1 MPANGHALLSASS
14 AHRWLA
20 CPPSARLEE
29 QFPDSA
35 GEAAMEGT
43 LAHLI
48 VEHKLLTYLRDGK
61 PGKTPARLR
70 NDPLYKPVMEDY
82 TDEYI
87 SYVCER
93 QAEAEETCEDAQ
105 LFSEQRVDFSRWV
118 PAGFGTA
125 DTIIIADGTMWVI
138 DFKYGK
144 HVLVEAAENPQLK
157 LYALGALEK
166 YSLLYDITRV
176 MIAIVQPRMDGVTE
190 AEYTPDALYEWAD
203 TVVTPTAKLA
213 DAGEGDYCPGEH
225 CIFCRAQPV
234 CRAYKEKQM
243 ELARFD
249 FADPPTLTQ
258 DEIAEILVAADS
270 FKRWLTKISDYALE
284 HALGGDIYPGFKLVS
299 GRANRK
305 ITDEAQA
312 AAKLRAA
319 GFDAK
324 DYLELKGL
332 TALEDMAGKK
342 RLGEILG
349 ELIVKPEG
357 RPTLVPESD
366 KRPALNSTASA
377 KQDFDD

>member
-1 MPANGHALLSASS
+1 MAASGHALLSASG

-29 QFPDSA
+29 QFPDRA

-48 VEHKLLTYLRDGK
+48 VEQKLLGFIQSGT
-61 PGKTPARLR
+61 PGKTSERLKS
-70 NDPLYKPVMEDY
+70 DPMYKPVMEDY

-87 SYVCER
+87 GYVCER
-93 QAEAEETCEDAQ
+93 LSEAEANCEDAK

-166 YSLLYDITRV
+166 YSLIYDIDRV

-203 TVVTPTAKLA
+203 NVVVPTAKLA
-213 DAGEGDYCPGEH
+213 DAGEGEYCPGEH
-225 CIFCRAQPV
+225 CVFCRAQPV
-234 CRAYKEKQM
+234 CRAYKEKQF
-243 ELARFD
+243 ELAKYD

-258 DEIAEILVAADS
+258 AEIAEVLAAADA
-270 FKRWLTKISDYALE
+270 FKRWLTKVTDYALAQ
-284 HALGGDIYPGFKLVS
+284 ALDGETYPGYKLVS

-305 ITDEAQA
+305 ITSESEAAQR
-312 AAKLRAA
+312 LRAA
-319 GFDAK
+319 GYNPADFM
-324 DYLELKGL
+324 ELKGL

-342 RLGEILG
+342 KLWEILG

-357 RPTLVPESD
+357 KPTLVPESD
-366 KRPALNSTASA
+366 KRPALNSAVSA